1 MNHDAEFDGISFNS
15 EWCEGLELQFHQYMD
30 RMMSAAYED
39 DPDYEGASGQPFCGC
54 ETCVTREIL
63 AFLLPR
69 IARGFDSGF
78 VAAVKP

>member
-15 EWCEGLELQFHQYMD
+15 EWVEGLELQFHQYMD
-30 RMMSAAYED
+30 QMMRAVYED
-39 DPDYEGASGQPFCGC
+39 DDTYEGASSQPFCGC

-69 IARGFDSGF
+69 IGRGFDSGF
-78 VAAVKP
+78 IAAVKP